1 MFKLVKD
8 WYLQYFSDDEAV
20 ILLLLIGG
28 VLIVLATLGD
38 VLAPVLTSIVLA
50 YLLQGLINQL
60 VARRVPPM
68 LAFATVYAV
77 FLGSLVS
84 FLFVLVP
91 LTWGQLVRL
100 VNDQL
105 PRMVSEGARL
115 LKVLPERYPELVS
128 QKWID
133 DISTMITTRMNTVM
147 ETIVSFSVSSLP
159 GLMDLLIFIVLLPL
173 LVFFFLKDKDQM
185 VRWCVSFLPEE
196 RPFMNRVMM
205 EMNVQ
210 IANYVRG
217 KAIEI
222 LICGGVT
229 YIAFLVLGLNYAAL
243 LAFMV
248 GLSVVIPYIGAVV
261 VTLPVAV
268 VAYFQF
274 GWGADFVTI
283 MVAHL
288 IIQGLDGNLL
298 VPLLFSEAVNLHP
311 VAIMIAVLV
320 FGGIWGMWG
329 VFFAIPLATLIKAV
343 LTSWPRLEPPSN
355 RVEWLD

>member
-1 MFKLVKD
+1 MLKLVKD
-8 WYLQYFSDDEAV
+8 WYLQYFSDDEAA
-20 ILLLLIGG
+20 ILVLLIAC
-28 VLIVLATLGD
+28 VFLVLATLGD

-60 VARRVPPM
+60 SARRVPPI
-68 LAFATVYAV
+68 LALAIVYAF
-77 FLGSLVS
+77 FLGSLIS

-91 LTWGQLVRL
+91 LTWGQLIKL
-100 VNDQL
+100 VNEQL
-105 PRMVSEGARL
+105 PQWVAEGRR
-115 LKVLPERYPELVS
+115 VLEMLPARYPELVS
-128 QKWID
+128 EKSVADLSAIV
-133 DISTMITTRMNTVM
+133 TTRMNSVM
-147 ETIVSFSVSSLP
+147 ESVVSFSVSSLP

-173 LVFFFLKDKDQM
+173 LVFFFLKDKDLM
-185 VRWCVSFLPEE
+185 VRWCMGFLPDE

-222 LICGGVT
+222 LITGGVT

-248 GLSVVIPYIGAVV
+248 GLSVVIPYIGAVA
-261 VTLPVAV
+261 VTVPVAV

-274 GWGADFVTI
+274 GWGADFVTVI
-283 MVAHL
+283 VAHL

-320 FGGIWGMWG
+320 FGGVWGVWG

-355 RVEWLD
+355 KVEWLD

>member
-1 MFKLVKD
+1 MFRLVKG
-8 WYLQYFSDDEAV
+8 WYLQYFSDDEAA
-20 ILLLLIGG
+20 ILVMLISVGF
-28 VLIVLATLGD
+28 LVLATLGD
-38 VLAPVLTSIVLA
+38 VLAPVLASIVMA

-60 VARRVPPM
+60 VTRKVPPA
-68 LAFATVYAV
+68 LALAGVYAV
-77 FLGSLVS
+77 FLGLLVS

-91 LTWGQLVRL
+91 LTWGQLIRL

-105 PRMVSEGARL
+105 PRLVSESGRIL
-115 LKVLPERYPELVS
+115 EMLPDRYPELVS
-128 QKWID
+128 EKWVTDLSAIA
-133 DISTMITTRMNTVM
+133 TTRMNSMM
-147 ETIVSFSVSSLP
+147 ESVVSFSVASLP
-159 GLMDLLIFIVLLPL
+159 GLMDVLIFIVLLPL
-173 LVFFFLKDKDQM
+173 LVFFFLKDKDIM
-185 VRWCVSFLPEE
+185 IRWFLGFLPDD

-222 LICGGVT
+222 LITGGAT
-229 YIAFLVLGLNYAAL
+229 YVAFLVLGLNYAAL

-261 VTLPVAV
+261 VTVPVAV
-268 VAYFQF
+268 VGYFQF
-274 GWGADFVTI
+274 GWGADFVTV

-288 IIQGLDGNLL
+288 VIQGLDGNLL

-320 FGGIWGMWG
+320 FGGLWGIWG

-343 LTSWPRLEPPSN
+343 FTSWPRQEQPSN
-355 RVEWLD
+355 KAEWLD

>member
-20 ILLLLIGG
+20 ILLLLIVGG
-28 VLIVLATLGD
+28 FVVLATLGD
-38 VLAPVLTSIVLA
+38 VLAPVLTSIVFA

-60 VARRVPPM
+60 VARRMPPM
-68 LAFATVYAV
+68 LAFAAVYAV

-100 VNDQL
+100 VNEQL
-105 PRMVSEGARL
+105 PRLVSEGGRIL
-115 LKVLPERYPELVS
+115 NLLPERYPELVS
-128 QKWID
+128 QKWVAD
-133 DISTMITTRMNTVM
+133 LSAMVTTRMNSVM
-147 ETIVSFSVSSLP
+147 ESVVSFSVSSLP

-173 LVFFFLKDKDQM
+173 LVFFFLKDKDLM
-185 VRWCVSFLPEE
+185 VRWLVGFLPEE
-196 RPFMNRVMM
+196 RPFMNRVML

-222 LICGGVT
+222 LIAGGVT

-248 GLSVVIPYIGAVV
+248 GLSVVIPYIGAVA
-261 VTLPVAV
+261 VTVPVAV

-274 GWGADFVTI
+274 GWGADFVTV

-320 FGGIWGMWG
+320 FGGVWGIWG

-343 LTSWPRLEPPSN
+343 LTSWPRLELPSN
-355 RVEWLD
+355 KADWLD

>member
-8 WYLQYFSDDEAV
+8 WYLQYFSDDEAT
-20 ILLLLIGG
+20 ILLLLIVGCF
-28 VLIVLATLGD
+28 VVLATLGD

-50 YLLQGLINQL
+50 YLLQGMINQL
-60 VARRVPPM
+60 VARRLPPM
-68 LAFATVYAV
+68 LAFSLVYTL

-105 PRMVSEGARL
+105 PQWVSEGGRIL
-115 LKVLPERYPELVS
+115 DMLPQRYPDLVS
-128 QKWID
+128 QKWVD
-133 DISTMITTRMNTVM
+133 DLSAMVTTRMNTAM
-147 ETIVSFSVSSLP
+147 ETVVSFSVSSLP
-159 GLMDLLIFIVLLPL
+159 GLMDFLIFIVLLPL

-185 VRWCVSFLPEE
+185 VRWCVSFLPDE

-222 LICGGVT
+222 LITGGVT

-248 GLSVVIPYIGAVV
+248 GVSVVIPYIGAVV
-261 VTLPVAV
+261 VTVPVAV

-274 GWGADFVTI
+274 GWGADFVTVL
-283 MVAHL
+283 VAHL

-311 VAIMIAVLV
+311 VAIMVAVLV
-320 FGGIWGMWG
+320 FGGVWGLWG

-343 LTSWPRLEPPSN
+343 LTSWPRQEPPSN